1 MFDVIIS
8 VRQALDVRKIIIE
21 YIKNGSTG
29 GGNDD
34 DESLLFAL
42 LNSSSYIIPE
52 SKQRSVLV
60 TAKYHYINVPNEYY
74 YENFNIVQPG
84 FKDSRGVPEIKLHAH
99 TAMQDLQAY
108 NSIENGVLSNQFVT
122 YLDIDIKDFKK
133 QWAQFSNDAS
143 ISLDISI
150 FNIDYDL
157 NWQYKYVVENLT
169 ERRTFR
175 TILEPAPENS
185 SIT

>member
-1 MFDVIIS
+1 MTGWTDGS
-8 VRQALDVRKIIIE
+8 V
-21 YIKNGSTG
+21 G
-29 GGNDD
+29 
-34 DESLLFAL
+34 ESMLFNL
-42 LNSSSYIIPE
+42 LNNSAYVVPE

-84 FKDSRGVPEIKLHAH
+84 FKDTRGVPEIKLHAH
-99 TAMQDLQAY
+99 TTMQDLQAY
-108 NSIENGVLSNQFVT
+108 NTIENGVLSNQFVT

-133 QWAQFSNDAS
+133 QWGQFSNDTS
-143 ISLDISI
+143 ISLDVSI
-150 FNIDYDL
+150 INIDYDL
-157 NWQYKYVVENLT
+157 NWQYKYIVEDLT

-175 TILEPAPENS
+175 TILEPSSKDS

>member
-1 MFDVIIS
+1 
-8 VRQALDVRKIIIE
+8 
-21 YIKNGSTG
+21 
-29 GGNDD
+29 
-34 DESLLFAL
+34 
-42 LNSSSYIIPE
+42 
-52 SKQRSVLV
+52 
-60 TAKYHYINVPNEYY
+60 
-74 YENFNIVQPG
+74 
-84 FKDSRGVPEIKLHAH
+84 
-99 TAMQDLQAY
+99 MQDLQAY

-175 TILEPAPENS
+175 TILEPAPEDS